1 VAPEDLA
8 ALERVAETIA
18 AALPEDALS
27 ALTTYRFCDKRRC
40 IQDYARIPGYPVAV
54 SLIALPFALGLGAS
68 NPPARWIA
76 VITGVAAIVLTF
88 FTDHKTGVI
97 RIIPFWAHVAVDAVV
112 GIVFV
117 VAPFALGFTGLD
129 AWYYWANGA
138 ALLVVLSLQK
148 PEALQVRMA
157 TA

>member
-1 VAPEDLA
+1 M
-8 ALERVAETIA
+8 
-18 AALPEDALS
+18 
-27 ALTTYRFCDKRRC
+27 
-40 IQDYARIPGYPVAV
+40 
-54 SLIALPFALGLGAS
+54 
-68 NPPARWIA
+68 
-76 VITGVAAIVLTF
+76 AAIILNF

-97 RIIPFWAHVAVDAVV
+97 RIIPFWAHVRVDAVV

>member
-1 VAPEDLA
+1 MPITSKDQ
-8 ALERVAETIA
+8 
-18 AALPEDALS
+18 
-27 ALTTYRFCDKRRC
+27 RFVTKTMHAYLD
-40 IQDYARIPGYPVAV
+40 YPVAV

-76 VITGVAAIVLTF
+76 VITGVAAIILNF